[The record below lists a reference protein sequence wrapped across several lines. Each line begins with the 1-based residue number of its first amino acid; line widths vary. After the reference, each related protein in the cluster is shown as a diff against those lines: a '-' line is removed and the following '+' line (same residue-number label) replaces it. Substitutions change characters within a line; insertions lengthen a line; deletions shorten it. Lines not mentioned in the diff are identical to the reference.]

1 MHRASQ
7 LRSRASR
14 RHWRGHRREQ
24 EIRRATDRRWCFA
37 RGALHFLQTP
47 NKIAAE
53 FSRNDAAVG
62 KRRIRFS
69 AAPSRRLRG
78 IGSPESPTSLGSDRA
93 AVGDQHPSHA
103 ELLHESK
110 ELR

>member
-1 MHRASQ
+1 VDIAANRKS
-7 LRSRASR
+7 
-14 RHWRGHRREQ
+14 G
-24 EIRRATDRRWCFA
+24 A
-37 RGALHFLQTP
+37 RQTAAGAL
-47 NKIAAE
+47 
-53 FSRNDAAVG
+53 RAVLCTFY
-62 KRRIRFS
+62 KRRTKSRPSSPGTTLRLGRGESGS